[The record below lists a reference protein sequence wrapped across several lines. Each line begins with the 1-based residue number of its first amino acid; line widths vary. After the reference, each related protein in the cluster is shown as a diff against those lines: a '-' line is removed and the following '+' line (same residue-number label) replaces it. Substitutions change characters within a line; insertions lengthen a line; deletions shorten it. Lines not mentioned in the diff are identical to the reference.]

1 MGVKERTQ
9 MNPSMKQ
16 KHRQKE
22 DRLVVVSEEVVG
34 RGMEWEVGVS
44 RCGLLRM
51 QWQSSKVLLYGTES
65 CVQYPMVGHSGKNT

>member
-44 RCGLLRM
+44 RCGL
-51 QWQSSKVLLYGTES
+51 
-65 CVQYPMVGHSGKNT
+65 